1 MRYRGMSDPLTVCR
15 DEHERR
21 MVARERGISP
31 HSRQL
36 VTVEG
41 ILNGA
46 LRGRDIG
53 EAEATEHAWNHPRIS
68 EVIRAVFEARKVR
81 CVVQQFL
88 FVGGPSHGQRR
99 QLRGDEWSALTVVE
113 PLREY
118 KPGGYVYD
126 PIRPDIPSMRTSRY
140 TREKVGMRGNFGS
153 RRTLDFMRHESLSR
167 ETAAEVAL
175 DLIWTEAGGRV
186 D

>member
-68 EVIRAVFEARKVR
+68 EVIRAVFEARKIR

-99 QLRGDEWSALTVVE
+99 QLRGDEWSAVMVAE
-113 PLREY
+113 PPRAPYYLPGEY
-118 KPGGYVYD
+118 GPELSAQGFK
-126 PIRPDIPSMRTSRY
+126 TSRY

-175 DLIWTEAGGRV
+175 DLIWTEAGGQV